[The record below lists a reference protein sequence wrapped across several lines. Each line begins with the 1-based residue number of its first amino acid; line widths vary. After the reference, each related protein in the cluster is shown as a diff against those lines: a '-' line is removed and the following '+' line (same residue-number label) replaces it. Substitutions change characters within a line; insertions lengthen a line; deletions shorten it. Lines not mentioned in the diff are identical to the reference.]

1 MLPYWPNLYQMILR
15 EPRATL
21 RFNDWNDCPFL
32 YISADDKQSHGPA
45 IASLLWLRAGRRGSS
60 LS

>member
-1 MLPYWPNLYQMILR
+1 MLPCWPNLYQMILR

-32 YISADDKQSHGPA
+32 YISPDDKPSHGSGDRQPTA
-45 IASLLWLRAGRRGSS
+45 ASRW
-60 LS
+60 